1 MFYLDTSF
9 LVPYFV
15 SEESSDRIE
24 KFLLGIKEEELAVSA
39 WTATEFNSALGL
51 KVRTRELDKPAASA
65 ALAAFRE
72 VGQKYFHWL
81 VVAPGDFNLASEY
94 LENWD
99 LGLRAG
105 DALHLAVAR
114 SNGVKKFLTVDER
127 MLKAAKALRIP
138 VSSGIRMG

>member
-15 SEESSDRIE
+15 SEETSERIE
-24 KFLLGIKEEELAVSA
+24 KFLLGIKGEELAVSA
-39 WTATEFNSALGL
+39 WTATEFTSALGL

-72 VGQKYFHWL
+72 VGQQYFNWL
-81 VVAPGDFNLASEY
+81 AVAPGDFNIASEY
-94 LENWD
+94 LEKWD

-114 SNGVKKFLTVDER
+114 SNGVSKLLTLDER
-127 MLKAAKALRIP
+127 MLKAARALRIP
-138 VSSGIRMG
+138 VSTGIRI

>member
-9 LVPYFV
+9 LLPYFV

-24 KFLLGIKEEELAVSA
+24 IFLLGIREEELAVSA
-39 WTATEFNSALGL
+39 WTATEFNRVLSL
-51 KVRTRELDKPAASA
+51 KVGTGEPNKPAASA

-72 VGQKYFHWL
+72 VGERYCKWL
-81 VVAPGDFNLASEY
+81 AVSQADFKVAAAY
-94 LENWD
+94 LEKWN

-105 DALHLAVAR
+105 DALHLALAK
-114 SNGVKKFLTVDER
+114 SNGVKKLLTLDDR

-138 VSSGIRMG
+138 VSSGMRMG